1 MPRFSRLRTEPF
13 ALGLST
19 SLLLVPPALAET
31 EEAALAL
38 PSQLVSV
45 RQDPA
50 ELDHID
56 LATPVSAGS
65 RLGLSALDT
74 PASTS
79 SISGEE
85 VRRRNNP
92 SVQAAVTRSPGISFI
107 GTPGDGGTGLSA
119 RGFSGH
125 ASVMQLFDGTRLYTG
140 MGTVNFPSDPW
151 MVERIDVIRGPASVL
166 YGEGATGAVI
176 NVVPKKP
183 FAGEIR
189 NHLRLGYGSY
199 DNRQLALDSGGSLT
213 DSLSYRLNLN
223 QQQSHGWIDRGDSRN
238 LGISAALRWQAS
250 DDLAF
255 TLAHDYGD
263 QEPMNDFGTPLVG
276 GKYHKRLR
284 EKNYNVRNDVQRYND
299 QWTRLT
305 SDWSLSDSVTASNQ
319 LYYIKA
325 RRHWRNAETYE
336 WDVPREELLRRDYL
350 RISHEQEQ
358 IGDRQTFAFQHALF
372 GLDSRTLV
380 GAEYNRIRFRLSNN
394 SPYTDVGGDYIDP
407 WHPAP
412 GYFESRSPYR
422 PHSRSQT
429 RTFALFAENRL
440 QLNERLSLVTG
451 VRRDQ
456 NHIDRDDL

>member
-151 MVERIDVIRGPASVL
+151 MVERIV
-166 YGEGATGAVI
+166 
-176 NVVPKKP
+176 
-183 FAGEIR
+183 
-189 NHLRLGYGSY
+189 
-199 DNRQLALDSGGSLT
+199 
-213 DSLSYRLNLN
+213 
-223 QQQSHGWIDRGDSRN
+223 
-238 LGISAALRWQAS
+238 
-250 DDLAF
+250 
-255 TLAHDYGD
+255 
-263 QEPMNDFGTPLVG
+263 
-276 GKYHKRLR
+276 
-284 EKNYNVRNDVQRYND
+284 
-299 QWTRLT
+299 
-305 SDWSLSDSVTASNQ
+305 
-319 LYYIKA
+319 
-325 RRHWRNAETYE
+325 
-336 WDVPREELLRRDYL
+336 
-350 RISHEQEQ
+350 
-358 IGDRQTFAFQHALF
+358 
-372 GLDSRTLV
+372 
-380 GAEYNRIRFRLSNN
+380 
-394 SPYTDVGGDYIDP
+394 
-407 WHPAP
+407 
-412 GYFESRSPYR
+412 
-422 PHSRSQT
+422 
-429 RTFALFAENRL
+429 
-440 QLNERLSLVTG
+440 
-451 VRRDQ
+451 
-456 NHIDRDDL
+456 